1 MATPNQTWRSR
12 STVIA
17 QIKSKLKGYPPALV
31 STVIAQLDLPSRLSA
46 SEATA
51 IYSRAT
57 SMASDYQRIQSGSNP
72 QVYQPGQGGM
82 TTTNLI
88 DQTQAQYG
96 SGTQSAA
103 STAAKDLKAKL
114 VQPFIDGGWRD
125 PYAAASL
132 YWGRV
137 DQIAGNNPDPRV
149 RAANVDLVYGIAARF
164 GKNESAA
171 RSFWEGNKLT
181 YLPDP
186 DQVTMMD
193 GSQND
198 NYGFDP
204 YGGGYS
210 GGGGG
215 YAGPT
220 YVKPDRRV
228 IEDMVKGQLATYVG
242 RADDASIQS
251 LTDLYM
257 AEHRRDFDTPEQ
269 QIDPRQSV
277 TMKIREREDFK
288 RIHALRPDYID
299 EAQWVPQYQTGALQ
313 SGMSAQAGEQFA
325 INQATVGTQATSIGE
340 AATTAAYSQGEK
352 IPEFIQRAKSAAS
365 AVLSGV
371 R

>member
-17 QIKSKLKGYPPALV
+17 QIKSKLKGYPPQLV
-31 STVIAQLDLPSRLSA
+31 STVIAQLNLPARLSA

-57 SMASDYQRIQSGSNP
+57 SMASDYQRIQSGSSQ
-72 QVYQPGQGGM
+72 QVYQPGTQKM
-82 TTTNLI
+82 TLVGDVNTARFGAGAESNI
-88 DQTQAQYG
+88 
-96 SGTQSAA
+96 SKAA
-103 STAAKDLKAKL
+103 GDLKARL

-125 PYAAASL
+125 PYAAASF

-186 DQVTMMD
+186 DQVTIMD

-204 YGGGYS
+204 YSGGGYS

-325 INQATVGTQATSIGE
+325 INQATVGTQVTSIGE
-340 AATTAAYSQGEK
+340 AATTAAYSQGQK
-352 IPEFIQRAKSAAS
+352 IPEFIQRAKAAAS